1 MAQKVSNAMA
11 DTLML
16 VGGGVVGAG
25 LALLFAPCSGTKS
38 RKRMVHLGKSM
49 SKKSDRALRNFTDS
63 MTDLADTV
71 SGKASGIM
79 HKW

>member
-25 LALLFAPCSGTKS
+25 LALLFAPCAGTKS
-38 RKRMVHLGKSM
+38 RKRIAHFGKSM
-49 SKKSDRALRNFTDS
+49 SKKSDRALR
-63 MTDLADTV
+63 DLTETVNDFAETV
-71 SGKASGIM
+71 SGKASGLM